1 MVAVVM
7 CVSVGVSYFVLSTLS
22 ERDGYSGG
30 YEYSMSGTYDS
41 EGVSGLDA
49 YGTAVLEF
57 KEESDLYRVYRID
70 FFLSYGNSDG
80 SVSGD
85 MEPFGTDIFFGGV
98 VCRSVSTMSEG
109 MMFQTVKR
117 GPFPPTYMCH
127 PTGPI
132 NTRSTSARSAAYGR
146 SPCRPPTRHIRRP
159 GRDSPY
165 RVPDRMSGP
174 PSSDLLPV
182 CHSFYIII
190 ESDSLRKLRTR
201 SAYRGEN

>member
-1 MVAVVM
+1 
-7 CVSVGVSYFVLSTLS
+7 
-22 ERDGYSGG
+22 
-30 YEYSMSGTYDS
+30 MSGTYDS

-57 KEESDLYRVYRID
+57 KEESCIVCTVSTSSFHTGTRTGPCLETWS
-70 FFLSYGNSDG
+70 LSEQAYSSAG
-80 SVSGD
+80 
-85 MEPFGTDIFFGGV
+85 M

-109 MMFQTVKR
+109 IMFQTVKR